1 MWKRLL
7 TTVLF
12 LLVALIVS
20 VAPVQAAEG
29 DGGNPIDPTGNSYG
43 IFSEELDAYRAATE
57 FCESPSLECL
67 VKNTTRFVAMEWV
80 YDIMGEAAPPK
91 KSDSFPS
98 TLDSLPSSS
107 TVSFSTGSGAV
118 NGLTRAIVGM
128 YAYPPA
134 QTSRYVADVMKTA
147 GVQPAYAQ
155 GLGFA
160 SLDPILDLWKK
171 FRNISYYFFIII
183 FIVIGFM
190 IMFRQKIG
198 GQAAIT
204 AQQAIPSIIISLILV
219 TFSYAIAGFLIDLM
233 YLSMF
238 MIVGLFSDL
247 TKSGAIGADIIS
259 MNIFQLGGNLLGSI
273 IGLYKDGQVTN
284 LINVL
289 IDSLANVNDSVQGII
304 SFIGGLTLAV
314 VLGIAVVIGIFR
326 LFFELLKSYASIII
340 GVVTAPIFLMLGAIP
355 GKNAFMPWFKN
366 LVGNLAAFP
375 AVLLVVV
382 LFYEFTEAGKKTGSS
397 VQTGGFM
404 PPFLVGNGASGV
416 AGPLLGFALLLALPE
431 LVKKIKTSLGA
442 NDGIGGEIAGWA
454 GGRMKNAWSGKM
466 PLGMNAKNIVNT
478 GARIAA
484 APVAIGL
491 GGALGAGVGAIR
503 ARRKGED
510 VSEGAKSGMAWGTG
524 LSAGAMAS
532 PLILKGVSAV
542 EKLGAKGEN
551 VLRGTAAVSAAL
563 NRLGLMNTQKRG
575 TSKDAIKEDSTKI
588 KGEQPPESAAQRDGT
603 VPDDLGAE

>member
-1 MWKRLL
+1 MWKRVL

-12 LLVALIVS
+12 LLVALSVS
-20 VAPVQAAEG
+20 VTPVQAAEG

-67 VKNTTRFVAMEWV
+67 FKNTTRFVAMEWV

-91 KSDSFPS
+91 KSDSFPA

-107 TVSFSTGSGAV
+107 TVALSSSGGAV

-134 QTSRYVADVMKTA
+134 QTQRYVADVMKTA

-160 SLDPILDLWKK
+160 SLDPVLNLWKK

-204 AQQAIPSIIISLILV
+204 AQQAIPSIIVSLILV

-238 MIVGLFSDL
+238 MIIGLFSNL
-247 TKSGAIGADIIS
+247 SSSGAINSNILG
-259 MNIFQLGGNLLGSI
+259 MNIFELGANLLGAL
-273 IGLYKDGQVTN
+273 GGFYDDGEITN
-284 LINVL
+284 LITVMINSMGGV
-289 IDSLANVNDSVQGII
+289 SNSI
-304 SFIGGLTLAV
+304 SEVVTILGGLTLAL
-314 VLGIAVVIGIFR
+314 VLAIAIVIAIFR

-340 GVVTAPIFLMLGAIP
+340 GVVTAPVFLMVGAIP

-382 LFYEFTEAGKKTGSS
+382 LFYEFTEAGKTTGSS
-397 VQTGGFM
+397 VSAGGFM

-442 NDGIGGEIAGWA
+442 TDGIGGEIAGWA
-454 GGRMKNAWSGKM
+454 GKR
-466 PLGMNAKNIVNT
+466 V
-478 GARIAA
+478 
-484 APVAIGL
+484 
-491 GGALGAGVGAIR
+491 
-503 ARRKGED
+503 
-510 VSEGAKSGMAWGTG
+510 
-524 LSAGAMAS
+524 
-532 PLILKGVSAV
+532 
-542 EKLGAKGEN
+542 
-551 VLRGTAAVSAAL
+551 GTAADLAIPGVSSLGLGTYKGLLGASAAL
-563 NRLGLMNTQKRG
+563 NSKERRSVMGVARG
-575 TSKDAIKEDSTKI
+575 FAQGVPIIDEHGNEVGTRGGFARGAATGFKAGQDVRKVIDDARSGRTFQPDNIRKQLDEIAQAAGAGKGNNAAPGKQSKAAQSAIK
-588 KGEQPPESAAQRDGT
+588 PPS
-603 VPDDLGAE
+603 GA